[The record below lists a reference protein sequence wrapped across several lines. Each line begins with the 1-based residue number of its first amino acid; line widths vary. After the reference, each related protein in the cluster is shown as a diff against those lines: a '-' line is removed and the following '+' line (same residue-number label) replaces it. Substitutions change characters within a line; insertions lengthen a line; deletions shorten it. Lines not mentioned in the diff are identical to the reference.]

1 MFDIST
7 WNVVF
12 IDDEPDNLRV
22 VEFILQFHKASLR
35 AAEDGPKGLEL
46 LRDKRPTFLLLD
58 IRLPIMSGWEVL
70 DVIRSDDQLKD
81 LPVIA
86 VTAHAM
92 FGDKEKALRAGF
104 DGYITKPISAMTFI
118 NDIQSI
124 LQTRTRHE

>member
-1 MFDIST
+1 MLDIST

-12 IDDEPDNLRV
+12 IDDEPDNVRV

-35 AAEDGPKGLEL
+35 SAEDGPKGLEL
-46 LRDKRPTFLLLD
+46 LRANKPTFLLLD
-58 IRLPIMSGWEVL
+58 IRLPLMSGWEIL
-70 DVIRSDDQLKD
+70 DVIRSDAQLKD

-92 FGDKEKALRAGF
+92 SGDKEKALKAGF

-118 NDIQSI
+118 DDIKSI
-124 LQTRTRHE
+124 LQVRKRHE